1 MNIIQ
6 DLQDLNQKLSMSLID
21 FGIYRSSISGLS
33 MVAKVHTNY
42 RKDLY
47 GIIDSWFEI
56 IEYCYKN
63 ESWNKYALEVG
74 DFLISSIEIFPK
86 ESYLPHDSDVIRE
99 NIYSI
104 I

>member
-21 FGIYRSSISGLS
+21 FGTYRSSISGLS
-33 MVAKVHTNY
+33 MVAKAHTNY
-42 RKDLY
+42 CKDLY

-56 IEYCYKN
+56 IEYCYKDEN
-63 ESWNKYALEVG
+63 WNKYAIEIG
-74 DFLISSIEIFPK
+74 DFLINSIEIFPD
-86 ESYLPHDSDVIRE
+86 EAYLPYDSDVIRE
-99 NIYSI
+99 NILSI